1 MVDLFVWGEFVWGE
15 CVWGECVWGEVELQG
30 ELCAESE
37 REVTTEGREILSLG
51 DGDSLPVDLGVLD
64 LGVWGVWGVLNPE
77 G

>member
-1 MVDLFVWGEFVWGE
+1 M
-15 CVWGECVWGEVELQG
+15 WGECVWGEVELQG

-51 DGDSLPVDLGVLD
+51 DVDSLPVDLGVLD
-64 LGVWGVWGVLNPE
+64 LGVWGVWGVFNPE